1 VGDLEDAAT
10 LKASLRRLM
19 RDVRRAVPGD
29 ERQRQGVT
37 VADRLVTVLSHTPA
51 DAIVLSYR
59 SIAEE
64 LPTDV
69 INARLAERWRVAVPR
84 VTANGVEAVV
94 GASQWEPRAF
104 GILEPVD
111 GDVVEADALSAVIV
125 PGVAFTV
132 HGDRLGQG
140 GGYYDRL
147 LPAVRGI
154 SIGVCL
160 TQQIVEHLP
169 MMSHDQRVQVITT
182 ADDTFWP
189 ARPSRRS

>member
-29 ERQRQGVT
+29 ERQRQGAM
-37 VADRLVTVLSHTPA
+37 VADRLVTLLSHTPA

-132 HGDRLGQG
+132 YGDRLGQG

-182 ADDTFWP
+182 ADDTFQP
-189 ARPSRRS
+189 A